1 VLPDAKIERITE
13 TYGWTDGPVW
23 VSAGGYLLFSDISA
37 NLIYKWAPGAARA
50 TVFLERSGF
59 TGPDVTGVGPLQNN
73 GHRDFYQ
80 IGSNGLTLDRQG
92 MVVICAQADRQ
103 IVRLEQD
110 GRRTVLAAQFEGK
123 RLNSPNDVI
132 FKSDGAL
139 YFTDPPAGLRGRD
152 KDPKKELNFNG
163 VFLLKDGKLDAIVR
177 DLPLPNGI
185 ALSQDERFLY
195 ISDTVKKV
203 LLRFDVQPDDSVANG
218 KLFADMSSEKA
229 PGAVDGMKVDQ
240 KGNVYSTGP
249 GGVWI
254 ISPEGRHLGTIA
266 FPEDASNLAFGDS
279 DGKML
284 YVTARS
290 SVYRLHL
297 IVSGARPN

>member
-1 VLPDAKIERITE
+1 MLGRCACALISIAIIAVSIVNGQEKTLPIIRLDPALDELVLPDAKIERITE

-139 YFTDPPAGLRGRD
+139 YFTDPPAGLRGRT
-152 KDPKKELNFNG
+152 K
-163 VFLLKDGKLDAIVR
+163 IQR
-177 DLPLPNGI
+177 
-185 ALSQDERFLY
+185 
-195 ISDTVKKV
+195 
-203 LLRFDVQPDDSVANG
+203 
-218 KLFADMSSEKA
+218 
-229 PGAVDGMKVDQ
+229 
-240 KGNVYSTGP
+240 
-249 GGVWI
+249 
-254 ISPEGRHLGTIA
+254 
-266 FPEDASNLAFGDS
+266 
-279 DGKML
+279 
-284 YVTARS
+284 RS
-290 SVYRLHL
+290 LTSMVCFC
-297 IVSGARPN
+297 